1 MPELRYW
8 AFISYSTPAAKFARW
23 PLRSIETYKIPV
35 QLVSHQTPVGLPA
48 PKRFRPIFHDRSEL
62 PASSDLGTEIVETL
76 KSSQYL
82 IVVCSPRAAQ
92 STWVN
97 REIEAFRALG
107 RQDRIL
113 PIILDGEPAVGGE
126 RECFLEAMQGIEPIA
141 ADARPHADGRDN
153 AKLKLIA
160 GMLGVRFDALKD
172 RDARLR
178 MQRLRRAVL
187 AASSLVVLFAAL
199 AGLAWWQ
206 RRIAIEQRELA
217 FQRTSSLRDVLST
230 LIWNLND
237 DVDGLPGSLAMK
249 NDLLDGSVSRL
260 RALNADDPADDG
272 LSREVATTYSKLGVI
287 AHLTLLPHDGCD
299 ELTHRL

>member
-1 MPELRYW
+1 
-8 AFISYSTPAAKFARW
+8 
-23 PLRSIETYKIPV
+23 
-35 QLVSHQTPVGLPA
+35 
-48 PKRFRPIFHDRSEL
+48 
-62 PASSDLGTEIVETL
+62 
-76 KSSQYL
+76 
-82 IVVCSPRAAQ
+82 
-92 STWVN
+92 
-97 REIEAFRALG
+97 
-107 RQDRIL
+107 
-113 PIILDGEPAVGGE
+113 
-126 RECFLEAMQGIEPIA
+126 
-141 ADARPHADGRDN
+141 
-153 AKLKLIA
+153 
-160 GMLGVRFDALKD
+160 MLGVRFDALKD

-217 FQRTSSLRDVLST
+217 FQRTSSLRDVLSR